1 MKTSELI
8 KQLQELDPSGE
19 LDVVVGNNPVT
30 YVENENA
37 AYNGAYFKVDTK
49 YSFVY
54 SGRKIVLQT
63 VTPEEAVEICYGL
76 IEDDE
81 LLEYHFDLSDLP
93 PAVRKWKESE
103 LNKHIKELRDEK
115 EHK

>member
-8 KQLQELDPSGE
+8 EQLQKSDPSGE

-30 YVENENA
+30 YVENEHA
-37 AYNGAYFKVDTK
+37 AYDGAYFKVDSK

-54 SGRKIVLQT
+54 SGRKIVLTT
-63 VTPEEAVEICYGL
+63 VDPQDAIEHCFGL

-93 PAVRKWKESE
+93 PAIRKWKENE
-103 LNKHIKELRDEK
+103 LNKYIKELRGEAK
-115 EHK
+115 E